1 MTTRLWRGVFLIALL
16 VPAMYPS
23 EAAAGRVLGFTVRL
37 DGKDHLFG
45 SAGDNGEAP
54 PGVVWRRLSSTELAP
69 VDGAEVKPDADDP
82 LRATLRGN
90 IAIDV
95 TYGGKATVKELR
107 LVRQTPTAVGWT
119 VDSRDVEQI
128 AKDIGLPE
136 AGPSAAAGTEQPT
149 PAATA
154 SQQSPWVWVGAG
166 LAMALFASGFL
177 VTWMRRRMPPPMPL
191 AGPAEPPF
199 ADAE

>member
-1 MTTRLWRGVFLIALL
+1 MSTRVWRGVVLVGLL
-16 VPAMYPS
+16 APAIYPP
-23 EAAAGRVLGFTVRL
+23 EAVAGRVLGFTIRL

-45 SAGDNGEAP
+45 SAGDNGEASAAD
-54 PGVVWRRLSSTELAP
+54 VWRRLSVTELAP

-95 TYGGKATVKELR
+95 TYGGKATVKELH
-107 LVRQTPTAVGWT
+107 LVRKSPTAVGWT
-119 VDSRDVEQI
+119 VDSADVEQL
-128 AKDIGLPE
+128 AREIGLPDTP
-136 AGPSAAAGTEQPT
+136 ASPGTEQ
-149 PAATA
+149 AATAPAA

-166 LAMALFASGFL
+166 LAMSLFASGFL
-177 VTWMRRRMPPPMPL
+177 VTWLRRRMPPPQAPL
-191 AGPAEPPF
+191 AAPAEPPF